1 MHRILE
7 AVTMIIFYTKKE
19 VVFIMKRYGRPPLYF
34 CLWNDSKVKGPGLL
48 VYEIRVQNKPAL
60 LHMCRLENL
69 AYPALYE

>member
-1 MHRILE
+1 
-7 AVTMIIFYTKKE
+7 MIIFYTKKE

-34 CLWNDSKVKGPGLL
+34 CLWNNSKVKGPGLL